1 MHLETKKVT
10 DDHED
15 KKGAEN
21 DSKQEEENEDEAY
34 EGGDEEKWKDEKEA
48 DEEEEEEEEED
59 GDDDKYD
66 ENADEDEED
75 DDKEKEDQKEE
86 KEKEKEEEKIQIVDE
101 VPIEKYMVTKA
112 PINKEYCAKK
122 LEMLR
127 YKLGMLSQRIAN
139 VKLGNFTD
147 KKNKACTR
155 YTHEARVKS
164 RHNVT
169 NIWSELNIVNKD
181 DIAFVTQMTVHRMFV
196 LALVAEHWT
205 GPIDVAMQAKPEELE
220 LIPKAFKNY
229 TSLLNRKNIQLHVVI
244 EEGVSTK

>member
-1 MHLETKKVT
+1 MHLETKKVA
-10 DDHED
+10 DDKESKD
-15 KKGAEN
+15 GTEN

-48 DEEEEEEEEED
+48 DEEEEEEDDEEGE
-59 GDDDKYD
+59 DDKYD
-66 ENADEDEED
+66 ENEDDGDDEKEEEED
-75 DDKEKEDQKEE
+75 AKEE

-112 PINKEYCAKK
+112 PINKEYCARK

-155 YTHEARVKS
+155 YKHEARVKS

-169 NIWSELNIVNKD
+169 NIWSELNVVNKE
-181 DIAFVTQMTVHRMFV
+181 DISFVTQMTVRRMFV

-220 LIPKAFKNY
+220 LIPKVFKNY
-229 TSLLNRKNIQLHVVI
+229 TTLLNRKNIQLHVVI
-244 EEGVSTK
+244 EEGVSKN